1 MKILTHLWILLLLW
15 LLVMACRQKSE
26 EEIIALLEKDCA
38 CEQIHS
44 QEEIFGKL
52 IELNEQALKR
62 TISPE
67 DGLRCSEKLIAH
79 IQKHKLDIDWEFQ
92 TQKLKS
98 ESGKNSR
105 SKEGMQAFSEAA
117 IRMEEIAQDL
127 KEPSL
132 LATAY
137 SRLHVFYAMTTADG
151 EVNKE
156 EVSYLFKART
166 AARESGDSL
175 AILTNLQHAQT
186 MAMKLMDQ
194 ERLLELSKETLA
206 FSSPTKKEH
215 QKFRVFAHKHIG
227 YHYYAIEDDFD
238 LAEKHLLKG
247 YELAK
252 AYLAPIHV
260 RILAR
265 DLIALYASYH
275 MPEKMEPF
283 RKYIPSPD
291 RLPFTD
297 AYVAYGKEEY
307 KKAVDLVYPLINSR
321 GAMGNKGLIL
331 KFHAVEMLRLA
342 HKAKAD
348 YPEALK
354 YAELKN
360 HLQDSLS
367 QISLRSKTEVL
378 LFEEQ
383 IKAKEQSLHTKD
395 ESIKRLI
402 GALGIIGIQLIMLIV
417 FLIRLKKNKRRLEEQ
432 NLLIAKQNKDLLSAN
447 KNLDSFARVASH
459 DLRSPLRNI
468 HFYSEV
474 LERELPQNNKKAEEY
489 FEVIRSSSKEMDRL
503 LDDILTYSRAAEEIK
518 AFKQVDLKNV
528 IKRVKENLESEI
540 RVRKGIIEIEELPQ
554 IYAHEGRVYQVFQNL
569 ISNSLKYQ
577 SKDRSPHIEITTKE
591 NTDYWIIE
599 LKDNGKG
606 IPENRIPEVFTEYK
620 RIDIDPDIPGS
631 GLGLSIV
638 KRHMEAHGGR
648 IEIESAE
655 NRGTSFQ
662 LFFPKTQ
669 N

>member
-1 MKILTHLWILLLLW
+1 MKFYPPFL
-15 LLVMACRQKSE
+15 
-26 EEIIALLEKDCA
+26 ALLFFLISCNEAKIAKLKDILNTNCH
-38 CEQIHS
+38 CEELLN
-44 QEEIFGKL
+44 QEGIKSILEY
-52 IELNEQALKR
+52 LNEQALKR

-79 IQKHKLDIDWEFQ
+79 IQKHKLDLDWEFQ
-92 TQKLKS
+92 AQKLKS

-275 MPEKMEPF
+275 VPEKMEPF

-378 LFEEQ
+378 LFEEHM
-383 IKAKEQSLHTKD
+383 KAQKESLLQKD
-395 ESIKRLI
+395 ESIKRLV
-402 GALGIIGIQLIMLIV
+402 GGLCIIGIQLLIL
-417 FLIRLKKNKRRLEEQ
+417 FILFTRLRKHKKTLEAQNSLIE
-432 NLLIAKQNKDLLSAN
+432 KQNKELISAN
-447 KNLDSFARVASH
+447 RNLDSFARVASH

-503 LDDILTYSRAAEEIK
+503 LDDILSYSRAAEEI
-518 AFKQVDLKNV
+518 QVFQKVDPEE
-528 IKRVKENLESEI
+528 IIARVGENLESEI
-540 RVRKGIIEIEELPQ
+540 RARKAVIEVADLPQ
-554 IYAHEGRVYQVFQNL
+554 IQAHEGRVYQVFQNL

-577 SKDRSPHIEITTKE
+577 SKERPPRIEIRSKE

-620 RIDIDPDIPGS
+620 RINIDPDIPGS

-655 NRGTSFQ
+655 HRGTSFQ